1 MIQMIKE
8 ILKGAVIIV
17 FVLGAELVAIAL
29 CRAGDDDADK

>member
-8 ILKGAVIIV
+8 ILKGAAIIV

>member
-8 ILKGAVIIV
+8 ILKGAAIII
-17 FVLGAELVAIAL
+17 FVLGAELVAVAL